1 MAYSIPPFWSKRM
14 SDKKVSM
21 ADFESLLNQQLST
34 YRKGFNPG
42 DKVRGTV
49 SNITNQYVVLDVSA
63 KNEGLVPVADMTN
76 DEDGSLRCKVGDTV
90 EVIFAGMQNGT
101 FLFSGSV
108 GAKQIIDRTL
118 ADAYARQMPIEGL
131 VEKEVN
137 GGYEV
142 TVAGQR
148 AFCPFSQISLF
159 RQEGAEHIGHKFN
172 FLVSEYGQDDRGSNI
187 IVSRR
192 TLLEQERAAQRE
204 ELVADLFVGMVATG
218 TVTRLV
224 EFGVFVDL
232 GGVEGL
238 IPLKEIAWAR
248 DVKPEDVV
256 KVGDKVDVQIKD
268 LDWDRNRIS
277 LSLRG
282 AQGDPWDSA
291 AANFPQGST
300 FTGKITKLEK
310 FGAFAQ
316 IVPGVEGL
324 IPIGKLGG
332 GRRLMS
338 AREAVTEGQE
348 LLLQVDSIDFERR
361 RFSLKPVDER
371 IKALQPGEL
380 TEGAKVE
387 GIVESIQPFGLFVRL
402 SEEKTGLLH
411 ISETDIP
418 KGGNPAAKL
427 ERNFPPSS
435 KIAVVVKSV
444 EGDRI
449 SLTLPAKWE
458 TRGSGNDESNDVSAW
473 LANNK
478 NAGSLGSLGDAFAN
492 LKL

>member
-1 MAYSIPPFWSKRM
+1 MN
-14 SDKKVSM
+14 DKKVSM
-21 ADFESLLNQQLST
+21 ADFESLLSAQLSS

-49 SNITNQYVVLDVSA
+49 SNINNQYVTLDVNA
-63 KNEGLVPVADMTN
+63 KREGLVPVADMTN
-76 DEDGSLRCKVGDTV
+76 EDGSLRCKIGDSV
-90 EVIFAGMQNGT
+90 EVIFAGMQNGA
-101 FLFSGSV
+101 FLFSGSI
-108 GAKQIIDRTL
+108 GAKQVIDRTL
-118 ADAYARQMPIEGL
+118 ADAYAQKMPVEGL

-142 TVAGQR
+142 TVAGKR
-148 AFCPFSQISLF
+148 AFCPFSQINLF
-159 RQEGAEHIGHKFN
+159 RQEGAEYIGHKFS
-172 FLVSEYGQDDRGSNI
+172 FLISEYGEDERGQNV

-192 TLLEQERAAQRE
+192 ALLEKEREAQRQELVE
-204 ELVADLFVGMVATG
+204 ELYVGMIATG
-218 TVTRLV
+218 TVTRIV

-232 GGVEGL
+232 GGAEGL

-256 KVGDKVDVQIKD
+256 KAGDKVDVQIKD
-268 LDWDRNRIS
+268 LDWERNRIS

-282 AQGDPWDSA
+282 AKGDPWDDA
-291 AANFPQGST
+291 AARFPQGST
-300 FTGKITKLEK
+300 FTGKITKIEK

-348 LLLQVDSIDFERR
+348 LLLQVDSVDFERR

-371 IKALQPGEL
+371 IKALKPGEL

-411 ISETDIP
+411 ISETDTP

-427 ERNFPPSS
+427 EKQFPPSS
-435 KIAVVVKSV
+435 KIEVVVKSV

-458 TRGSGNDESNDVSAW
+458 TRGSGDDANNDVSTW
-473 LANNK
+473 LAANK
-478 NAGSLGSLGDAFAN
+478 NSGSLGSLGDAFS
-492 LKL
+492 KLQL

>member
-1 MAYSIPPFWSKRM
+1 M

-21 ADFESLLNQQLST
+21 ADFESLLNAQLST

-42 DKVRGTV
+42 DRVRGTV
-49 SNITNQYVVLDVSA
+49 SNITTQYVTLDVNA
-63 KNEGLVPVADMTN
+63 KREGLVPLADMTL
-76 DEDGSLRCKVGDTV
+76 EDGTLRCKVGDTV
-90 EVIFAGMQNGT
+90 EVIFAGMQNGA
-101 FLFSGSV
+101 FLFSG
-108 GAKQIIDRTL
+108 GMNAKQVVDRSL
-118 ADAYARQMPIEGL
+118 ADAYARQMPVEGR
-131 VEKEVN
+131 VEKEIN

-142 TVAGQR
+142 TVAGKR

-159 RQEGAEHIGHKFN
+159 RQEGDEYIGHTFN
-172 FLVSEYGQDDRGSNI
+172 FLITEYSEDDRGTNV

-192 TLLEQERAAQRE
+192 TLLEKEREAQRE
-204 ELVADLFVGMVATG
+204 ELIEDLYVGMIATG

-232 GGVEGL
+232 GGAEGL
-238 IPLKEIAWAR
+238 IPLKEIAWSR

-282 AQGDPWDSA
+282 AQGDPWDDA
-291 AANFPQGST
+291 VARFTPGTT
-300 FTGKITKLEK
+300 FIGKITKLEP

-316 IVPGVEGL
+316 LIPGVEGL
-324 IPIGKLGG
+324 IPIGRLGG

-348 LLLQVDSIDFERR
+348 LLLQVDSVDLERR
-361 RFSLKPVDER
+361 RFSLRPVDER
-371 IKALQPGEL
+371 VKALKPGEL
-380 TEGAKVE
+380 AEGVKVE

-427 ERNFPPSS
+427 ERMFPPSS
-435 KIAVVVKSV
+435 KIEVVIKAV

-458 TRGSGNDESNDVSAW
+458 TRGGDEEGNDVSAW

-478 NAGSLGSLGDAFAN
+478 DSSTLGSLGDAFAG

>member
-1 MAYSIPPFWSKRM
+1 M

-21 ADFESLLNQQLST
+21 ADFESLLSAQMSS
-34 YRKGFNPG
+34 YHKGFNPG
-42 DKVRGTV
+42 DRVRGTV
-49 SNITNQYVVLDVSA
+49 SNITNQYVTLDVNA
-63 KNEGLVPVADMTN
+63 KREGLVPLADMTN
-76 DEDGSLRCKVGDTV
+76 EDGTLRCKIGDSV
-90 EVIFAGMQNGT
+90 EVIFAGMLNGA

-108 GAKQIIDRTL
+108 GAKQVLDRSL
-118 ADAYARQMPIEGL
+118 NEAYVRQMPVEGL
-131 VEKEVN
+131 VEKEIN

-142 TVAGQR
+142 TVGGKR

-159 RQEGAEHIGHKFN
+159 RQEGAEYIGKKFN
-172 FLVSEYGQDDRGSNI
+172 FLISEYGEDDRGTNV

-192 TLLEQERAAQRE
+192 TLLEKEREAMRQ
-204 ELVADLFVGMVATG
+204 DLIEDLHVGMVATG
-218 TVTRLV
+218 TVTRIV

-256 KVGDKVDVQIKD
+256 KTGDKVDVQIKD
-268 LDWDRNRIS
+268 IDWDRNRIS

-282 AQGDPWDSA
+282 AQSDPWDA
-291 AANFPQGST
+291 AVLRFTQGT
-300 FTGKITKLEK
+300 VFTGKITKLEK

-316 IVPGVEGL
+316 LIPGVEGL

-338 AREAVTEGQE
+338 AREVVTEGQE
-348 LLLQVDSIDFERR
+348 ILLQVDSVDIERR

-371 IKALQPGEL
+371 IAALKPGEL
-380 TEGAKVE
+380 SEGTKVE
-387 GIVESIQPFGLFVRL
+387 GIVESIQPFGIFVRL

-427 ERNFPPSS
+427 ERQFPPSS
-435 KIAVVVKSV
+435 KIEVVVKSL

-458 TRGSGNDESNDVSAW
+458 TRGAGDESDDVSSW
-473 LANNK
+473 LSSNK
-478 NAGSLGSLGDAFAN
+478 GGGPLGSLGDAFS
-492 LKL
+492 KLQF

>member
-1 MAYSIPPFWSKRM
+1 M
-14 SDKKVSM
+14 SEKKVSM
-21 ADFESLLNQQLST
+21 ADFESLLSEQLSG

-42 DKVRGTV
+42 DRVRGTV
-49 SNITNQYVVLDVSA
+49 SNITNQYVTLDVNA
-63 KNEGLVPVADMTN
+63 KREGLVPVADMTN
-76 DEDGSLRCKVGDTV
+76 EDGTLRCKIGDAV
-90 EVIFAGMQNGT
+90 DVIFAGMQNGA
-101 FLFSGSV
+101 FLFSGSI
-108 GAKQIIDRTL
+108 GAKQVIDRSL
-118 ADAYARQMPIEGL
+118 ADAHARQMPVEGR
-131 VEKEVN
+131 VEKEIN

-142 TVAGQR
+142 TVGGKR

-159 RQEGAEHIGHKFN
+159 RQEGAEYIGHTFS
-172 FLVSEYGQDDRGSNI
+172 FLVSEYGEDERGQNV

-192 TLLEQERAAQRE
+192 ALLEKEREVQRE
-204 ELVADLFVGMVATG
+204 ELVADLYVGMVATG
-218 TVTRLV
+218 TVTRLM

-232 GGVEGL
+232 GGAEGL

-256 KVGDKVDVQIKD
+256 KVGDKVDVQVKD

-282 AQGDPWDSA
+282 AQGDPWNDA
-291 AANFPQGST
+291 VARFPQGASFVGT
-300 FTGKITKLEK
+300 ITKVEK

-316 IVPGVEGL
+316 LIPGVEGL

-338 AREAVTEGQE
+338 AREVVTEGQE
-348 LLLQVDSIDFERR
+348 LLLQVDSVDLERR
-361 RFSLKPVDER
+361 RFSLRPVDER
-371 IKALQPGEL
+371 VKALKPGEL
-380 TEGAKVE
+380 AEGVKVD

-411 ISETDIP
+411 ISETDLP

-427 ERNFPPSS
+427 ERAFPPSS
-435 KIAVVVKSV
+435 KIEVVVKSV

-449 SLTLPAKWE
+449 ALTLPAKWE
-458 TRGSGNDESNDVSAW
+458 TRGSGDGEGEDVSSW
-473 LANNK
+473 LASNK
-478 NAGSLGSLGDAFAN
+478 GGGGLGSLGDAFSK

>member
-1 MAYSIPPFWSKRM
+1 M

-21 ADFESLLNQQLST
+21 ADFESLLSAQLSQ

-42 DKVRGTV
+42 DRVRGTV
-49 SNITNQYVVLDVSA
+49 SNITSQYVTLDVNA
-63 KNEGLVPVADMTN
+63 KREGLVPLADMTN
-76 DEDGSLRCKVGDTV
+76 EDGLLRCKIGDAV
-90 EVIFAGMQNGT
+90 EVIFAGMLNGA

-108 GAKQIIDRTL
+108 GAKQVIDRSL
-118 ADAYARQMPIEGL
+118 ADAYERQMPVEGL
-131 VEKEVN
+131 VEKEIN

-142 TVAGQR
+142 TVAGKR

-159 RQEGAEHIGHKFN
+159 RQEGAEYIGHTFN
-172 FLVSEYGQDDRGSNI
+172 FLVSEYGEDARGTNV

-192 TLLEQERAAQRE
+192 TLLEKEREAQRQ
-204 ELVADLFVGMVATG
+204 DLIEDLHVGMVATG
-218 TVTRLV
+218 TVTRIV

-238 IPLKEIAWAR
+238 IPLKEIAWGR

-256 KVGDKVDVQIKD
+256 KTGDKVDVQIKD

-277 LSLRG
+277 LSLRS
-282 AQGDPWDSA
+282 AQGDPWDDA
-291 AANFPQGST
+291 VARFTQGT
-300 FTGKITKLEK
+300 VFTGTITKLEK

-316 IVPGVEGL
+316 LIPGVEGL

-338 AREAVTEGQE
+338 AREVVTEGQE
-348 LLLQVDSIDFERR
+348 LLLQVESVDVERR

-371 IKALQPGEL
+371 IKALKPGEL
-380 TEGAKVE
+380 AEGVKVD
-387 GIVESIQPFGLFVRL
+387 GIVESIQPFGIFVRL
-402 SEEKTGLLH
+402 SETKTGMLH

-418 KGGNPAAKL
+418 KGGNPVAKL
-427 ERNFPPSS
+427 ERQFPPSS
-435 KIAVVVKSV
+435 KIEVVVKSI

-449 SLTLPAKWE
+449 ALTLPSRWE
-458 TRGSGNDESNDVSAW
+458 TRGGDDEGSDVSSW
-473 LANNK
+473 LASNK
-478 NAGSLGSLGDAFAN
+478 GGGTLGSLGDAFS
-492 LKL
+492 KLQL

>member
-1 MAYSIPPFWSKRM
+1 M

-21 ADFESLLNQQLST
+21 ADFESLLNAQLSN
-34 YRKGFNPG
+34 YHKGFNPG
-42 DKVRGTV
+42 DRVRGTV
-49 SNITNQYVVLDVSA
+49 SNITNQYVTLDVNA
-63 KNEGLVPVADMTN
+63 KREGLVPLADMTN
-76 DEDGSLRCKVGDTV
+76 EDGTLRCKIGEPV
-90 EVIFAGMQNGT
+90 EVIFAGMHNGA

-108 GAKQIIDRTL
+108 GAKQVIDRTL
-118 ADAYARQMPIEGL
+118 NDAYVRQMPVEGL
-131 VEKEVN
+131 VEKEIN

-142 TVAGQR
+142 TVGGKR

-159 RQEGAEHIGHKFN
+159 RQEGAEYIGKKFN
-172 FLVSEYGQDDRGSNI
+172 FLISEYGEDDRGTNV

-192 TLLEQERAAQRE
+192 TLLEKEREAQRQ
-204 ELVADLFVGMVATG
+204 DLIEDLHVGMVATG
-218 TVTRLV
+218 TVTRIV

-232 GGVEGL
+232 GGAEGL

-256 KVGDKVDVQIKD
+256 KTGDKVDVQIKD
-268 LDWDRNRIS
+268 IDWDRNRIS

-282 AQGDPWDSA
+282 AQGDPWNDA
-291 AANFPQGST
+291 VARFTQGT
-300 FTGKITKLEK
+300 VFTGKITKLEK

-316 IVPGVEGL
+316 LIPGVEGL

-338 AREAVTEGQE
+338 AREVVTEGQE
-348 LLLQVDSIDFERR
+348 ILLQVDSVDIERR

-371 IKALQPGEL
+371 IAALKPGEL
-380 TEGAKVE
+380 AEGSKVE
-387 GIVESIQPFGLFVRL
+387 GIVESIQPFGIFVRL
-402 SEEKTGLLH
+402 SEAKTGMLH

-427 ERNFPPSS
+427 ERQFPPSS
-435 KIAVVVKSV
+435 KIEVVVKSI

-458 TRGSGNDESNDVSAW
+458 TRGSGDDEGNDVSSW
-473 LANNK
+473 LSANK
-478 NAGSLGSLGDAFAN
+478 GGGSFGSLGDAFS
-492 LKL
+492 KLQL

>member
-1 MAYSIPPFWSKRM
+1 M
-14 SDKKVSM
+14 SGNKVSM
-21 ADFESLLNQQLST
+21 ADFEALLNAQLSS
-34 YRKGFNPG
+34 YHKGFNPG
-42 DKVRGTV
+42 DRVRGTV
-49 SNITNQYVVLDVSA
+49 SDITGQYVILDVNA
-63 KNEGLVPVADMTN
+63 KREGLVPTVDMTN
-76 DEDGSLRCKVGDTV
+76 EDGTLRCKVGDSV

-108 GAKQIIDRTL
+108 GAKQVIDRSL
-118 ADAYARQMPIEGL
+118 ADAYARQMPVEGL
-131 VEKEVN
+131 VEKEIN

-159 RQEGAEHIGHKFN
+159 RQEGAEYIGHKFS
-172 FLVSEYGQDDRGSNI
+172 FLISEYGGDERGTNVV
-187 IVSRR
+187 VSRR
-192 TLLEQERAAQRE
+192 TLLEKEREAQRQ
-204 ELVADLFVGMVATG
+204 ELIEDLHVGMVATG
-218 TVTRLV
+218 TVTRVV

-232 GGVEGL
+232 GGAEGL

-256 KVGDKVDVQIKD
+256 KPGDKVDVQIKD

-282 AQGDPWDSA
+282 AQGDPWDDTA
-291 AANFPQGST
+291 ARFPQGST
-300 FTGKITKLEK
+300 FMGKITKIEK

-348 LLLQVDSIDFERR
+348 LLLQVDSVDFERR
-361 RFSLKPVDER
+361 RFSLRPVDER

-380 TEGAKVE
+380 AEGAKVE
-387 GIVESIQPFGLFVRL
+387 GIVESIQPFGIFVRL

-411 ISETDIP
+411 ISETEIP

-427 ERNFPPSS
+427 ERQFPPAS
-435 KIAVVVKSV
+435 KIEVVVKSV

-458 TRGSGNDESNDVSAW
+458 MRGSGDAESNEVSSW
-473 LANNK
+473 LASNK
-478 NAGSLGSLGDAFAN
+478 NSGSLGSLGDAFSK

>member
-1 MAYSIPPFWSKRM
+1 M

-21 ADFESLLNQQLST
+21 ADFESLLSAQLSS

-42 DKVRGTV
+42 DRVRGTV
-49 SNITNQYVVLDVSA
+49 SNITNQYVILDVSA
-63 KNEGLVPVADMTN
+63 KREGLVPIADMTN
-76 DEDGSLRCKVGDTV
+76 EDGALRCKVGDSV

-108 GAKQIIDRTL
+108 GAKQVIDRTL
-118 ADAYARQMPIEGL
+118 ADAYARQMPVEGL
-131 VEKEVN
+131 VEKEIN

-142 TVAGQR
+142 TVSGKR

-159 RQEGAEHIGHKFN
+159 RQEGAEYIGHKFS
-172 FLVSEYGQDDRGSNI
+172 FLISEYGEDDRGTNV

-192 TLLEQERAAQRE
+192 TLLEKEREALRQ
-204 ELVADLFVGMVATG
+204 DLIEDLHVGMVASG
-218 TVTRLV
+218 TVTRIV

-238 IPLKEIAWAR
+238 IPLKEIAWGR
-248 DVKPEDVV
+248 DIKPEDVV
-256 KVGDKVDVQIKD
+256 KTGDKVDVQIKD

-277 LSLRG
+277 LSLR
-282 AQGDPWDSA
+282 AAKGDPWADA
-291 AANFPQGST
+291 VARFTQGT
-300 FTGKITKLEK
+300 VFTGKITKLEK
-310 FGAFAQ
+310 FGAFAEL
-316 IVPGVEGL
+316 IPGVEGL

-338 AREAVTEGQE
+338 AREVVTEGQE
-348 LLLQVDSIDFERR
+348 ILLQVDSVDIERR

-371 IKALQPGEL
+371 IAALKPGEL
-380 TEGAKVE
+380 AEGAKVD
-387 GIVESIQPFGLFVRL
+387 GIVESIQPFGIFVRL

-427 ERNFPPSS
+427 ERQFPPSS
-435 KIAVVVKSV
+435 KIEVVIKSL

-458 TRGSGNDESNDVSAW
+458 TRGAGDESDDVSSW
-473 LANNK
+473 LSSNK
-478 NAGSLGSLGDAFAN
+478 GGGALGSLGDAFS
-492 LKL
+492 KLQF